1 MSRQRLR
8 VVRADPAGNVTLLVL
23 DPVPLLQ
30 RPRAAVELME
40 RFGGEQAGFLVPP
53 RLGGEARLEMMGGE
67 FCGNALRCLGAYRAR
82 EAGPGRHALE
92 ISGCGR
98 VLATETGL
106 PGGSV
111 RSEMPLPE
119 RTDVWHG
126 MKTAVFPGIVH
137 ALYRGEVPARAEAAR
152 ITAGL
157 CDRFGAPA
165 AGVMAL
171 ADDLRSMVPAVYV
184 RDTDTLTFES
194 SCASGSAAAAAL
206 LSREAPDGD
215 WVYPLAQPGG
225 VILASAR
232 REAGRLT
239 GLAIAGEVT
248 LEPPFR
254 VLLSE
259 DDLP

>member
-1 MSRQRLR
+1 MRELELL
-8 VVRADPAGNVTLLVL
+8 RADPAGNVKLLVL
-23 DPVPLLQ
+23 TPVEAPL
-30 RPRAAVELME
+30 RSAPARALL
-40 RFGGEQAGFLVPP
+40 RRCGGEQVGFVAPP
-53 RLGGEARLEMMGGE
+53 RLGGDCRLEMMGGE
-67 FCGNALRCLGAYRAR
+67 FCGNALRCLAR
-82 EAGPGRHALE
+82 WWAGRHPDAVMPLAAE
-92 ISGCGR
+92 ISGCDHPLP
-98 VLATETGL
+98 VWVTEDG
-106 PGGSV
+106 V
-111 RSEMPLPE
+111 RAELPLPE
-119 RTDVWHG
+119 YLSQWEDLPV
-126 MKTAVFPGIVH
+126 AVFPGIVH
-137 ALYRGEVPARAEAAR
+137 ALYRGDPPTRAEAAR

-157 CDRFGAPA
+157 CQRFGAPA
-165 AGVMAL
+165 AGVLAL
-171 ADDLRSMVPAVYV
+171 AEDSRSMVPAVYV

-259 DDLP
+259 EDLS